1 MIFIPQA
8 ITAFTYD
15 NIQSAVLLWNEATTY
30 AVGDL
35 ARVGSWQYKSVI
47 SSNIDKYPLDN
58 LNIYWYDRWAP
69 ANDYA
74 MLDLFPATRTEWTA
88 EGIVEFTRGTKDSIG
103 IGDFKATQI
112 TIEYLDALSGVVSG
126 LTIAT
131 SVDLDS
137 IITAGLIY
145 VDEKRFDF
153 EATPKTFTASKD
165 TYVDIDD
172 DGAPVYT
179 EVTLGAGA
187 PVITSPNERIAKV
200 VTDADNIT
208 SVEDLRTIIDPVLDT
223 QTFTFSSNGDVW
235 DEWTYGYGG
244 FTDSVSET
252 VYTPLLRKGTYV
264 RVTFSADG
272 DSTYC
277 GFMVAGLASFMGDT
291 LDKVSFPDKRIGSK
305 KLSVADFRTSVVK
318 ATLMRKTAEAKA
330 LIDESVLFV
339 IDESTDS
346 SHSNMIILGQIKKV
360 DGTGEASSKNYM
372 TWQIEQN
379 IEE

>member
-15 NIQSAVLLWNEATTY
+15 NIQSAVLLWDEATTY

-47 SSNIDKYPLDN
+47 SSNIDKYPLDS

-137 IITAGLIY
+137 TITAGLIY

-187 PVITSPNERIAKV
+187 PAITSPNERIAKV

-208 SVEDLRTIIDPVLDT
+208 SVTDLRTIIDPVLDT

-235 DEWTYGYGG
+235 NEWDYGYAG

-252 VYTPLLRKGTYV
+252 VYTPLLRKGTYI
-264 RVTFSADG
+264 RVTFSAAG
-272 DSTYC
+272 DNTYC

-360 DGTGEASSKNYM
+360 DGTGETSSKNYM